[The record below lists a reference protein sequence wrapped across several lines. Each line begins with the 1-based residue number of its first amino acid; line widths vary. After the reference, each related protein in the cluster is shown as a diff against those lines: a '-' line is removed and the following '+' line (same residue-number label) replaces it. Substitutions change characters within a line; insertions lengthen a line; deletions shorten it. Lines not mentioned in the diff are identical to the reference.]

1 MVLDGF
7 LDIFS
12 QRAPD
17 RLLSILLIG
26 GSERREVPPD
36 CSTSTSG
43 GAHFAK
49 GARSMTKEERSRELR
64 GHLQE
69 RMWVE

>member
-26 GSERREVPPD
+26 GSESREVPPD

-43 GAHFAK
+43 GAHFCQ
-49 GARSMTKEERSRELR
+49 RSKEYDKR
-64 GHLQE
+64 GTQ
-69 RMWVE
+69 